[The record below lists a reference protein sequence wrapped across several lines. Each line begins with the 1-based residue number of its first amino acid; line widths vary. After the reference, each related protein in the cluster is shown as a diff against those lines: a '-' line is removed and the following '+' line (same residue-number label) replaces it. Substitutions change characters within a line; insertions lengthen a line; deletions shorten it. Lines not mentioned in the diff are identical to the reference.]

1 MLRLLIVDDE
11 EIITEALF
19 DVFSRM
25 APEELDVYKVY
36 SGKEALEWLSRT
48 RIDIV
53 LTDIRMPGM
62 SGLELSK
69 KIQTFWPRCRIIFLT
84 GYNDFD
90 YAYEAVQIPNVRYL
104 LKTEGYTKVTEV
116 VQQVMDEIQK
126 DHIQSSLIEKTK
138 ENLQLYEVMSQSE
151 YLRFFLQNSNA
162 IKESEHEL
170 VCDFKRLNIRLH
182 PTKDV
187 LLVLGRVKEQ
197 EEMSFLKLTE
207 DFNEVQVIWHS
218 YFDEKMNSTA
228 VLDRFGDFLWFLQP
242 EDDSD
247 EQFSTH
253 LIKYVE
259 GTLELIQDA
268 CQESVNISLSFTL
281 SGNPLKWLE
290 ITNQYERLRLLQ
302 QVKVDEQ
309 IASIQVDHPVQKQD
323 NELRT
328 TVILE
333 STIDILE
340 RHIEIGRKEDFR
352 EVFLNIQ
359 KQTLSSSI
367 PIEKVYEI
375 YYSISLMLLSYVN
388 KMDIEDKI
396 NYTQKLM
403 RLDKFQ
409 SLEDAFNYLIQVADI
424 IFKTRTTEEVNRSQ
438 LVVEKICQ
446 YIQDHVGEDLSL
458 VKLAEIHYFNPTY
471 LSRFFKQEMGM
482 NISEYIDQYRV
493 IKAKELFAN
502 GELKVREIANLVGY
516 ESSHSFTRFFKRAT
530 GMTPQE
536 YRDSIFLE

>member
-340 RHIEIGRKEDFR
+340 RHLEIGRKEDFR

>member
-170 VCDFKRLNIRLH
+170 VYDFKRLNIRLH

-207 DFNEVQVIWHS
+207 DFNEVQFIWHS

-290 ITNQYERLRLLQ
+290 VTNQYERLRLLQ

-340 RHIEIGRKEDFR
+340 RHLEIGRKEDFR
-352 EVFLNIQ
+352 EVFFNIQ

-424 IFKTRTTEEVNRSQ
+424 IFNTRTTEEVNRSQ

-516 ESSHSFTRFFKRAT
+516 ESSHSFTRFFKRAI

>member
-207 DFNEVQVIWHS
+207 DFNEVQFIWHS

-290 ITNQYERLRLLQ
+290 VTNQYERLRLLQ

-340 RHIEIGRKEDFR
+340 RHLEIGRKEDFR

-424 IFKTRTTEEVNRSQ
+424 IFNTRTTEEVNRSQ

>member
-170 VCDFKRLNIRLH
+170 VYDFKRLNIRLH
-182 PTKDV
+182 PTEDV

-197 EEMSFLKLTE
+197 EKMSFLKLTE
-207 DFNEVQVIWHS
+207 DFNEVQFIWHS

-290 ITNQYERLRLLQ
+290 VTNQYERLRLLQ

-340 RHIEIGRKEDFR
+340 RHLEIGRKEDFR

-424 IFKTRTTEEVNRSQ
+424 IFNTRTTEEVNRSQ

-446 YIQDHVGEDLSL
+446 YIQDHVGENLSL

>member
-170 VCDFKRLNIRLH
+170 VYDFKRLNIRLH
-182 PTKDV
+182 PTEDV

-207 DFNEVQVIWHS
+207 DFNEVQFIWHS

-340 RHIEIGRKEDFR
+340 RHLEIGRKEDFR

-424 IFKTRTTEEVNRSQ
+424 IFNTRTTEEVNRSQ

>member
-170 VCDFKRLNIRLH
+170 VYDFKRLNIRLH

-207 DFNEVQVIWHS
+207 DFNEVQFIWHS

-290 ITNQYERLRLLQ
+290 VTNQYERLRLLQ

-340 RHIEIGRKEDFR
+340 RHLEIGRKEDFR

-424 IFKTRTTEEVNRSQ
+424 IFNTRTTEEVNRSQ

-516 ESSHSFTRFFKRAT
+516 ESSHSFTRFFKRAI

>member
-170 VCDFKRLNIRLH
+170 VYDFKRLNIRLH

-207 DFNEVQVIWHS
+207 DFNEVQFIWHS

-290 ITNQYERLRLLQ
+290 VTNQYERLRLLQ

-340 RHIEIGRKEDFR
+340 RHLEIGRKEDFR

-424 IFKTRTTEEVNRSQ
+424 IFNTRTTEEVNRSQ

-536 YRDSIFLE
+536 YRDSIF

>member
-170 VCDFKRLNIRLH
+170 VYDFKRLNIRLH
-182 PTKDV
+182 PTEDV

-207 DFNEVQVIWHS
+207 DFNEVQFIWHS

-290 ITNQYERLRLLQ
+290 VTNQYERLRLLQ

-340 RHIEIGRKEDFR
+340 RHLEIGRKEDFR

-424 IFKTRTTEEVNRSQ
+424 IFNTRTTEEVNRSQ

-446 YIQDHVGEDLSL
+446 YIQDHVGENLSL

>member
-170 VCDFKRLNIRLH
+170 VYDFKRLNIRLH
-182 PTKDV
+182 PTEDV

-207 DFNEVQVIWHS
+207 DFNEVQFIWHS

-290 ITNQYERLRLLQ
+290 VTNQYERLRLLQ

-340 RHIEIGRKEDFR
+340 RHLEIGRKEDFR

-424 IFKTRTTEEVNRSQ
+424 IFNTRTTEEVNRSQ

>member
-170 VCDFKRLNIRLH
+170 VYDFKRLNIRLH

-207 DFNEVQVIWHS
+207 DFNEVQFIWHS

-290 ITNQYERLRLLQ
+290 VTNQYERLRLLQ

-340 RHIEIGRKEDFR
+340 RHLEIGRKEDFR

-424 IFKTRTTEEVNRSQ
+424 IFNTRTTEEVNRSQ

>member
-1 MLRLLIVDDE
+1 M
-11 EIITEALF
+11 
-19 DVFSRM
+19 
-25 APEELDVYKVY
+25 
-36 SGKEALEWLSRT
+36 SRT

-170 VCDFKRLNIRLH
+170 VYDFKRLNIRLH
-182 PTKDV
+182 PTEDV

-207 DFNEVQVIWHS
+207 DFNEVQFIWHS

-290 ITNQYERLRLLQ
+290 VTNQYERLRLLQ

-340 RHIEIGRKEDFR
+340 RHLEIGRKEDFR

-409 SLEDAFNYLIQVADI
+409 LLEDAFNYLIQVADI
-424 IFKTRTTEEVNRSQ
+424 IFNTRTTEEVNRSQ

-446 YIQDHVGEDLSL
+446 YIQDHVGENLSL

-516 ESSHSFTRFFKRAT
+516 ESSHSFTRFFKLAT